1 MFRDVL
7 YLESPT
13 RCRLPRA
20 WGDPQT
26 SVGKAVA
33 EELGYEDAGAKHE
46 WRVYRDAQRAE
57 EKNDRAPSKTH
68 RPHWFVSKFGRGAL
82 DAKVAQLDA
91 ARKKSVLFADEK
103 GPWTYSGLIDRLSK
117 KFDAVAGVRRYDS
130 PSPTDRWRNRR
141 LPKELR
147 PFQSEINGL
156 FVQHAVSCEAGGPVA
171 AEVATGAGK
180 TMMDF
185 DLVRYFG
192 LPTLI
197 MTPSVPICEQFHA
210 QASAIFGSDQV
221 GKFYDNKKQ
230 PDRPIVVATSAS
242 VCRATGA
249 NAAHLAAKK
258 VFLGDESHTLPAAEI
273 AKSVT
278 GVLADIPHRFLLSG
292 SQLRGDGTELVL
304 EGLLG
309 RIVRRVTVM
318 DCVGWGYLAQ
328 PHFTQIAV
336 RSSMPSS
343 GYDAVA
349 LNRAHYRHN
358 EALIDQAAALVR
370 AALERGYRPLVAVE
384 EVRQCRRLLKQLAG
398 LRVAFAHS
406 GADNDDREWLPEQHR
421 RPDVTA
427 LVAGFDAGEY
437 DVMVGTGCI
446 ATGTDFQT
454 VDYIVDLCGL
464 ASEVRIRQLAGRGTR
479 RGGGKT
485 DFHYVD
491 FDVVNVPVLHKQA
504 EKRRAIFDSICG
516 PVNVIA

>member
-1 MFRDVL
+1 MRDVL

-13 RCRLPRA
+13 RCRLPSA

-46 WRVYRDAQRAE
+46 WRVYRDAQLAE
-57 EKNDRAPSKTH
+57 QKNDRAPSKTH

-91 ARKKSVLFADEK
+91 ARKKSVLFADEN
-103 GPWTYSGLIDRLSK
+103 GPWTYSGLIHRLAA
-117 KFDAVAGVRRYDS
+117 KFDAVVGDARYS
-130 PSPTDRWRNRR
+130 HPHLTDRWNTRVI
-141 LPKELR
+141 PKEFR
-147 PFQSEINGL
+147 PFQRHIIDEFRQHTNGL
-156 FVQHAVSCEAGGPVA
+156 VGGPVS

-180 TMMDF
+180 SVMF
-185 DLVRYFG
+185 LELVRRFG
-192 LPTLI
+192 LPALI
-197 MTPSVPICEQFHA
+197 MTPSVPICEQFYA
-210 QASAIFGSDQV
+210 QATEIFGDGEV
-221 GKFYDNKKQ
+221 GKFYGGKKQ
-230 PDRPIVVATSAS
+230 ADRPIVIATSAS
-242 VCRATGA
+242 VCRATGV
-249 NAAHLAAKK
+249 NAAQLASKK
-258 VFLGDESHTLPAAEI
+258 VLGGDESHTLPAAEI
-273 AKSVT
+273 VKSVT
-278 GVLADIPHRFLLSG
+278 GVLADIPYRFMLSG

-304 EGLLG
+304 EGVLG
-309 RIVRRVTVM
+309 KIVRRVTVT
-318 DCVGWGYLAQ
+318 DCVTWGYLAR

-358 EALIDQAAALVR
+358 EALIDQAAVLVR

-384 EVRQCRRLLKQLAG
+384 EVGQCRRLLKQLAG

-406 GADNDDREWLPEQHR
+406 GAGNDDREWLPEQHW